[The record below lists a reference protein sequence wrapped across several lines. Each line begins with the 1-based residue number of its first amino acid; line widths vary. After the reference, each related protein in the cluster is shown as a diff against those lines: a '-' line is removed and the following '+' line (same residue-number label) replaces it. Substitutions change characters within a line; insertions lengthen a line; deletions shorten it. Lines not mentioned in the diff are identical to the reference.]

1 MKTRITEMLGITYPV
16 IQGGMQYVSYPELA
30 AAVSNA
36 GGLGTIN
43 ATLYKNGEEFRQAVR
58 QMKSLTDKPFCIN
71 MSLLPDVK
79 VGDEIRY
86 YIHICGM
93 EGVKVIE
100 TAGTKPD
107 ALTSL
112 IHDAGILHIHKVPAA
127 RYALSAE
134 KCGADAVTAVGYEC
148 GGHPGMDGI
157 GTMVLVNEAA
167 RSLRIPVIAGGG
179 IVDGRGIGAALALG
193 AEAVIMGTRFLA
205 SAEAPVSD
213 NHKKWLL
220 DATERSTVLIQK
232 SIHNMMRAAD
242 NQAAREC
249 LRLEEEGAS
258 LKELMPVISGERGRD
273 AYATGWVDSGIFP
286 VGTGCSLIKEIKPV
300 KDIMKELMKELEE
313 TVGRLGQISNAV

>member
-1 MKTRITEMLGITYPV
+1 M
-16 IQGGMQYVSYPELA
+16 
-30 AAVSNA
+30 
-36 GGLGTIN
+36 
-43 ATLYKNGEEFRQAVR
+43 
-58 QMKSLTDKPFCIN
+58 
-71 MSLLPDVK
+71 
-79 VGDEIRY
+79 
-86 YIHICGM
+86 
-93 EGVKVIE
+93 
-100 TAGTKPD
+100 
-107 ALTSL
+107 
-112 IHDAGILHIHKVPAA
+112 
-127 RYALSAE
+127 
-134 KCGADAVTAVGYEC
+134 
-148 GGHPGMDGI
+148 
-157 GTMVLVNEAA
+157 
-167 RSLRIPVIAGGG
+167 
-179 IVDGRGIGAALALG
+179 DGRGIGAALALG

-300 KDIMKELMKELEE
+300 KDIMQELMQELEE